1 MAFTRTLLKSLGLS
15 EEQVQSVIDA
25 HLEVVNPLKEE
36 RDHLKADSERL
47 EAVTKQRDELK
58 AVVDKGDYEAEHK
71 AFEEFKA
78 KTAHEKEQA
87 NIKAAYRKLLS
98 DAKISEKRL
107 DAIIK
112 VTDFDG
118 MSLDKDGNLKDA
130 DKLADAIK
138 KDWGEFI
145 TQTQE
150 RGVKVETPP
159 EQSNKPTRTRDEIM
173 AIKDTAARQQAI
185 AENHQLFGF

>member
-36 RDHLKADSERL
+36 RDHLKDDAEKLAAITKERDDL
-47 EAVTKQRDELK
+47 QQIVN
-58 AVVDKGDYEAEHK
+58 KGDYEAEHK

-78 KTAHEKEQA
+78 KVAHDQEQA

-98 DAKISEKRL
+98 DTKVSEKRL
-107 DAIIK
+107 DAICK

-118 MSLDKDGNLKDA
+118 MALDKDGNLKDA
-130 DKLADAIK
+130 DKLRDAIK

-145 TQTQE
+145 TETQE
-150 RGVKVETPP
+150 RGVNVETPP
-159 EQSNKPTRTRDEIM
+159 STGKPTRTRDEIM
-173 AIKDTAARQQAI
+173 AIKDTAERQQAI
-185 AENHQLFGF
+185 ADNHQLFGF